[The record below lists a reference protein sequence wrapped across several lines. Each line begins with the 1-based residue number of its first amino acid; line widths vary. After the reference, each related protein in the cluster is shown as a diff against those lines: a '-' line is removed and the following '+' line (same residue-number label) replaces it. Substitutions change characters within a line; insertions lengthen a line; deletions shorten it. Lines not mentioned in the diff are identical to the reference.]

1 MNPEGAVM
9 AGQRSA
15 IPVLIAFVV
24 LIFAAGCTADRIAL
38 TGSSTPTVRAL
49 PPVVVPVRCSGSGG
63 DTPLRGLFAD
73 LDAGRTPD
81 VGTYF
86 VDPLDFVRWWDPTLP
101 SGQVISFEAGDGSGT
116 ATLDTLQ
123 SHLDALRRRG
133 VAGTVSVFT
142 ATGYDAVSPQETGG
156 SFTFSLRA
164 RATHNGPLR
173 NGGGEGTIDCANGRL
188 KSVVIDRW

>member
-1 MNPEGAVM
+1 M
-9 AGQRSA
+9 ARQRSA
-15 IPVLIAFVV
+15 MPVLIAFVV
-24 LIFAAGCTADRIAL
+24 LTASAGCTADRIPL

-116 ATLDTLQ
+116 VTLDTLQ

-156 SFTFSLRA
+156 NFTFSLRA
-164 RATHNGPLR
+164 RATRNGPVR
-173 NGGGEGTIDCANGRL
+173 DGGGAGTIDCANGRL
-188 KSVVIDRW
+188 KSVVIDEW

>member
-1 MNPEGAVM
+1 M
-9 AGQRSA
+9 ARQRSA
-15 IPVLIAFVV
+15 RLVLIAFVV
-24 LIFAAGCTADRIAL
+24 VIASAGCTADRIPL
-38 TGSSTPTVRAL
+38 TGSSTPTARAL

-73 LDAGRTPD
+73 LDAGRTPE

-101 SGQVISFEAGDGSGT
+101 TGAVISFEAGDGSG
-116 ATLDTLQ
+116 AVTLDTLQ

-142 ATGYDAVSPQETGG
+142 ATGYDAVSSTEAGG
-156 SFTFSLRA
+156 GFTFSLRA
-164 RATHNGPLR
+164 RATARSALR
-173 NGGGEGTIDCANGRL
+173 DGGGEGMIDCVTGRL
-188 KSVVIDRW
+188 KSVVIDEW

>member
-24 LIFAAGCTADRIAL
+24 LIAAAGCTADRIAL

-63 DTPLRGLFAD
+63 EPMLRGLFAD
-73 LDAGRTPD
+73 LSLGRTPD
-81 VGTYF
+81 IGTYF
-86 VDPLDFVRWWDPTLP
+86 VDPLDFARWWDPTLP
-101 SGQVISFEAGDGSGT
+101 SGQVISFEAGDGSET

-133 VAGTVSVFT
+133 VNGTVSEF
-142 ATGYDAVSPQETGG
+142 APTGYDAASSKEAGG
-156 SFTFSLRA
+156 GFTFGLRA
-164 RATHNGPLR
+164 RATARGALR
-173 NGGGEGTIDCANGRL
+173 DGGGEGMIDCVTGRL
-188 KSVVIDRW
+188 KSVVIDEW